1 VKNFLTKFSK
11 HNKSNV
17 DIFLK
22 DNNQIHLIL
31 IIEVNYY
38 TLFFIYLQVHNFD
51 IQLKDNS
58 IPNLLFIQ

>member
-1 VKNFLTKFSK
+1 MLIF
-11 HNKSNV
+11 
-17 DIFLK
+17 FLK